1 MWKKENLRKNF
12 LRVKQ
17 IADQNLGRA
26 EKSEVLTEDQQENE
40 KRVDMV
46 RQVSH
51 NLVKKVTALLEA
63 PPGTDGEK
71 RLKKLPETSL
81 SHALMESSAVLGP
94 DTLMGTICQQCGE
107 CQSEIAKEELR
118 CELEIEKE
126 VLTPLQ
132 TIAEVDIPSIQ
143 KLRKQLSKSTLDMDS
158 ARNRLNSAVRQSH
171 VPGANMASTAAKAD
185 AMRDEYDE
193 AYSKVE
199 TIKDNLSIEL
209 CNFVSKESDHCSRLV
224 ALLEAQATYHRNA
237 LRVIEDMVPKMKSSI
252 EASPVKPVFGMSLE
266 DHLHVMERDI
276 SLVLEACILTLLEI
290 GMEEEGLFRIAG
302 SALKL
307 KKLKA
312 CFDAHAVD
320 MVEFATDPHSVA
332 GALKQY
338 LRELPEPMLTFDLY
352 PEFMH
357 AMQLAHDQKFQA
369 LYTAIN
375 NLPTCNYNNFRYL
388 VKFLAQLAEKSQINK
403 MTPSNIAI
411 VMGPNLLWARGENTP
426 NMMTAS
432 TVSSVIE
439 TVIIHADYFFPGGLD
454 FHLTGRGCAPPS
466 PSVPTPPANQPTQ
479 VSISVSQDEAVK
491 TTEGEPQMQRT
502 AQRMGSSVSPG
513 SGEEM
518 VGLLSSTGD
527 SASEDAGSD
536 PRTEMIGSSSP
547 GEGAVPAHHGDG
559 VLHPTNLSLA
569 GSAPRQ
575 RPTMPSQALGPRG
588 SRGAMSTPNLSQ
600 DSTLSMGAAWPN
612 PTSPTSPSQSVH
624 SDMYS
629 TVFALHSLGEG
640 GAVVSDYLTRVR
652 ALWDGQFQST
662 SSLPPPSAEGSQ
674 SSLQGRGSG
683 GPPARS
689 DGQVPSPLNQSSEA
703 EQRAVAERGQAVED
717 GRAEKPMHSPQAQGH
732 QEIEFS
738 VSGGYPAD
746 SVGQEMAQEST
757 VMMRSSANTA
767 PQSPVPSAGSPVAA
781 KLSPSLPV
789 DTLSPTVDLPEGPGV
804 SPKFQRRV
812 TKKPAPPPPPER
824 PYTVAVTASTTRG
837 SGNGGLSSQAGHSG
851 APPSSPE
858 MSGSQQADGEKRLSG
873 SERPHGPPP
882 ERPSTRP
889 PERPKAPAALQSGN
903 QLPAAAPGGHQ
914 RSASTGAMYIT
925 TSAGPISPDPD
936 RA

>member
-439 TVIIHADYFFPGGLD
+439 TVIIHADYFFPG
-454 FHLTGRGCAPPS
+454 
-466 PSVPTPPANQPTQ
+466 
-479 VSISVSQDEAVK
+479 
-491 TTEGEPQMQRT
+491 
-502 AQRMGSSVSPG
+502 
-513 SGEEM
+513 
-518 VGLLSSTGD
+518 
-527 SASEDAGSD
+527 
-536 PRTEMIGSSSP
+536 
-547 GEGAVPAHHGDG
+547 
-559 VLHPTNLSLA
+559 
-569 GSAPRQ
+569 
-575 RPTMPSQALGPRG
+575 
-588 SRGAMSTPNLSQ
+588 
-600 DSTLSMGAAWPN
+600 
-612 PTSPTSPSQSVH
+612 
-624 SDMYS
+624 
-629 TVFALHSLGEG
+629 
-640 GAVVSDYLTRVR
+640 
-652 ALWDGQFQST
+652 
-662 SSLPPPSAEGSQ
+662 
-674 SSLQGRGSG
+674 
-683 GPPARS
+683 
-689 DGQVPSPLNQSSEA
+689 
-703 EQRAVAERGQAVED
+703 
-717 GRAEKPMHSPQAQGH
+717 
-732 QEIEFS
+732 EIEFS

-925 TSAGPISPDPD
+925 TSAGPISPETKGEN
-936 RA
+936 

>member
-547 GEGAVPAHHGDG
+547 GE
-559 VLHPTNLSLA
+559 
-569 GSAPRQ
+569 
-575 RPTMPSQALGPRG
+575 
-588 SRGAMSTPNLSQ
+588 
-600 DSTLSMGAAWPN
+600 
-612 PTSPTSPSQSVH
+612 
-624 SDMYS
+624 
-629 TVFALHSLGEG
+629 
-640 GAVVSDYLTRVR
+640 
-652 ALWDGQFQST
+652 
-662 SSLPPPSAEGSQ
+662 
-674 SSLQGRGSG
+674 
-683 GPPARS
+683 
-689 DGQVPSPLNQSSEA
+689 
-703 EQRAVAERGQAVED
+703 
-717 GRAEKPMHSPQAQGH
+717 
-732 QEIEFS
+732 EIEFS

-925 TSAGPISPDPD
+925 TSAGPISPETKGEN
-936 RA
+936 